1 LSDFGWIELPSR
13 KKGMK
18 TQYDR
23 LSFED
28 KAAIGD
34 RMIKPIMEIYAKMS
48 VNVILLWTLKNENN
62 IKRY

>member
-1 LSDFGWIELPSR
+1 
-13 KKGMK
+13 MK

-48 VNVILLWTLKNENN
+48 VNVYFGELSRLPKNSL
-62 IKRY
+62 

>member
-1 LSDFGWIELPSR
+1 MSDFGWIELPSR

-48 VNVILLWTLKNENN
+48 VNVYFGELSRLPKNSL
-62 IKRY
+62 

>member
-1 LSDFGWIELPSR
+1 
-13 KKGMK
+13 MK